1 VLLPPGGQASVEGD
15 VEGVEGGFPAVGPAL
30 LYLAGGVQ
38 AHDREVDAFSAA
50 ASVGKWPRALTAR
63 RIRALIDSMVIC
75 PAWASVIPVR
85 MRSARAGFSQ
95 TISSR
100 SGCTPP
106 V

>member
-1 VLLPPGGQASVEGD
+1 MLLPPGGQSSVEGD

-63 RIRALIDSMVIC
+63 RIRAFTLSIALV
-75 PAWASVIPVR
+75 V
-85 MRSARAGFSQ
+85 
-95 TISSR
+95 
-100 SGCTPP
+100 
-106 V
+106 